1 MSDEP
6 MTRRIV
12 CTQKEWDEL
21 RELRVAV
28 RAERAEAEAQAND
41 WKVEAAFLED
51 ERDKARE
58 ERDQA
63 YALLRLYVAHGK
75 PPCQHP
81 APDGTRCCECIA
93 CHAYSLLPEAL
104 ADD

>member
-1 MSDEP
+1 MADQP

-28 RAERAEAEAQAND
+28 RAERDEC
-41 WKVEAAFLED
+41 AFIED

-63 YALLRLYVAHGK
+63 YELLRLYVPHGK
-75 PPCQHP
+75 PPCQFP
-81 APDGTRCCECIA
+81 QADGSRCCECAA
-93 CHAYSLLPEAL
+93 CHAYSLLPRAL
-104 ADD
+104 ADVAK